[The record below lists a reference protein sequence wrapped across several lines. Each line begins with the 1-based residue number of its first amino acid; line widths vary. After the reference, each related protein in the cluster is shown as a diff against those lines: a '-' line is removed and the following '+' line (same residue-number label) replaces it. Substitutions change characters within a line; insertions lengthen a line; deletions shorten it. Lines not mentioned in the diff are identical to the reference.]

1 MIGKWM
7 DMNLSVLFQTADL
20 VADNS
25 PAFTSTVVIS
35 GPVIV
40 LTILA
45 VLVVI
50 IYAYGRASKRAAQA
64 RQHLTRHEKDKRDG
78 TINGKKPEKRKF
90 REPAPA
96 APQGVSPEVVA
107 AISAAVYMLEG
118 EGAVV
123 TSIRPLRKNPISS
136 RNPWAAAAI
145 AENTK
150 PF

>member
-1 MIGKWM
+1 MGEFVN
-7 DMNLSVLFQTADL
+7 MNLSALFYTADL
-20 VADNS
+20 VADSS

-35 GPVIV
+35 GPTIV
-40 LTILA
+40 LAVIA
-45 VLVVI
+45 VLVLI
-50 IYAYGRASKRAAQA
+50 LFLIGRASRRAADVKK
-64 RQHLTRHEKDKRDG
+64 HLTQHEKDLRDG
-78 TINGKKPEKRKF
+78 TINGKKPKKREF

-96 APQGVSPEVVA
+96 APQGVTPEVVA

-123 TSIRPLRKNPISS
+123 KSIRPLRKNPISN
-136 RNPWAAAAI
+136 RNPWAAAAV

>member
-1 MIGKWM
+1 
-7 DMNLSVLFQTADL
+7 MNLSALLNTLDL
-20 VADNS
+20 VADSS

-35 GPVIV
+35 GPTIV
-40 LTILA
+40 LAVIA
-45 VLVVI
+45 VLVI
-50 IYAYGRASKRAAQA
+50 ILVLFGRATRRAADA
-64 RQHLTRHEKDKRDG
+64 KNHLTQHEKDKRDG
-78 TINGKKPEKRKF
+78 TINGKKPEKREF
-90 REPAPA
+90 REPLPA
-96 APQGVSPEVVA
+96 APQGVSPEIVA

-123 TSIRPLRKNPISS
+123 TSIRPLRKNPISC